1 MAQGGASLGRRSKS
15 TTIAAIPRSSWAR
28 TRSQGNQGV
37 DLTGDEARG
46 EQEKPE
52 RERAYIEGIAKDGVE
67 VAKLVKDD
75 AQGALEKPEHE
86 GAAVKNIA
94 KDVIEIA
101 ELTKDEAQGELE
113 KPEREGADIEE
124 LAKQGLEVAVENVVR
139 DVVGTRMPL
148 FDTHIIVDWSA
159 RSKRSPA
166 KPTKDAI
173 WWAGARVDGSR
184 VPALEPQYARSRHDA
199 LRCLVR
205 LIADELK
212 DGRRVLVGFD
222 FPFGYPKGVAAHLTR
237 QVSASALDLWDW
249 LAERIEDAP
258 NNANNRYKVATA
270 INKAY
275 PGYGPCWGR
284 PASWSF
290 PTIPEKKS
298 ARTGQERHPP
308 ERRIADQCAKG
319 AKTVWQLA
327 YAGSV
332 GSQVLL
338 GLPALKHLI
347 EDPSIAG
354 RAAVWPLLTG
364 LRAPAVRVVIAEVYP
379 SLLKEEVTERTHEGE
394 ILDRAQV
401 RVNAEAFAR
410 LDAGGG
416 LAPLFRGAPFLTPAQ
431 RRLIETEEAW
441 ILGLGHEEALK
452 RAMPSP

>member
-1 MAQGGASLGRRSKS
+1 M
-15 TTIAAIPRSSWAR
+15 
-28 TRSQGNQGV
+28 RSQGNQEV
-37 DLTGDEARG
+37 DLAGDEARG
-46 EQEKPE
+46 GQEKLE
-52 RERAYIEGIAKDGVE
+52 REGADVEDG
-67 VAKLVKDD
+67 
-75 AQGALEKPEHE
+75 
-86 GAAVKNIA
+86 A
-94 KDVIEIA
+94 KDVIEITEVA
-101 ELTKDEAQGELE
+101 KDGAQGELE
-113 KPEREGADIEE
+113 KPGRKKTDVEDI
-124 LAKQGLEVAVENVVR
+124 AQAVVEVAVENVVA

-159 RSKRSPA
+159 QSKRSPE

-184 VPALEPQYARSRHDA
+184 VPALEPKYVRSRDDA

-205 LIADELK
+205 LIADEL
-212 DGRRVLVGFD
+212 DAGRRVLVGFD
-222 FPFGYPKGVAAHLTR
+222 FPFGYPEGVAAHLTGKA
-237 QVSASALDLWDW
+237 STSALDLWDW

-258 NNANNRYKVATA
+258 NNANNRYEAATA

-275 PGYGPCWGR
+275 PGVGPCWGR

-298 ARTGQERHPP
+298 ARTGQGRHPP
-308 ERRIADQCAKG
+308 ECRIADQCAEG

-338 GLPALKHLI
+338 GLPALKRLI

-354 RAAVWPLLTG
+354 RAAVWPLQTG
-364 LRAPAVRVVIAEVYP
+364 LRTPEARVVIAEVYP
-379 SLLKEEVTERTHEGE
+379 SLLKEEIAGRTHDGE

-401 RVNAEAFAR
+401 RVTAEAFAQ

-416 LAPLFRGAPFLTPAQ
+416 LAPLFRGASFLTPAQ
-431 RRLIETEEAW
+431 RRLIESEEAW

-452 RAMPSP
+452 RALPSP